1 MLSNG
6 TIIALSTPQGQGA
19 IGLIRISGPEA
30 ISKTKL
36 FFQAKSKIPVDEAP
50 VKEMIFGDF
59 IVKDEIIDEVL
70 ITKFKGPKSY
80 TGEDIIEISCHGS
93 SFVLQT
99 IIGVYIDN
107 GLLPAKPGEFTLRA
121 YLNRKIDLSQAE
133 AVFDII
139 SSETKNSHRLAM
151 QQLRGGFSKK
161 MESLREELI
170 QFKALIELEL
180 DFSEEEVSFANL
192 DELKSLLDK
201 LHKDISVLINSF
213 AYGNAIKNGIPVTIA
228 GKPNVGKSSLL
239 NLLLNDDRAIVSDIP
254 GTTRDSIE
262 DTIVLEGIL
271 FRFID
276 TAGIRKTSDLI
287 EEIGVK
293 RAKEKVKKSKILV
306 YLYEDSNDPSTVAS
320 QINELLVD
328 DINLIIVENKIDLN
342 DYKYNNSLASNIK
355 LELTGKNKTE
365 NLGISTKTPE
375 AIYPLQKLLV
385 KIVKNMNSESNIIIN
400 NVRHLHALKEALIS
414 IKKVKK
420 SLKKNLSGDLLSIDL
435 KEAINHIGS
444 ITGNIDHDEDILGT
458 IFSQFC
464 IGK

>member
-93 SFVLQT
+93 SFILQT
-99 IIGVYIDN
+99 IIEVYINN
-107 GLLPAKPGEFTLRA
+107 GILPAKPGEFTLRA

-133 AVFDII
+133 AVSDII

-161 MESLREELI
+161 MESLRKELI

-201 LHKDISVLINSF
+201 LQEDISVLINSF

-228 GKPNVGKSSLL
+228 GKPNAGKSSLL
-239 NLLLNDDRAIVSDIP
+239 NLLLNEDRAIVSDIP

-293 RAKEKVKKSKILV
+293 RAKEKVKNSKILV
-306 YLYEDSNDPSTVAS
+306 YLYEGSNDPLTVAS
-320 QINELLVD
+320 QINELLAD
-328 DINLIIVENKIDLN
+328 NINLILVENKIDLN

-365 NLGISTKTPE
+365 NLGISTITPE

-385 KIVKNMNSESNIIIN
+385 KIVKNMNSESNIVIN

-420 SLKKNLSGDLLSIDL
+420 SLKKNLSGDLLSVDL
-435 KEAINHIGS
+435 KEAINYIGS
-444 ITGNIDHDEDILGT
+444 ITGNIEHDEDILGT

>member
-1 MLSNG
+1 M
-6 TIIALSTPQGQGA
+6 
-19 IGLIRISGPEA
+19 
-30 ISKTKL
+30 
-36 FFQAKSKIPVDEAP
+36 
-50 VKEMIFGDF
+50 
-59 IVKDEIIDEVL
+59 
-70 ITKFKGPKSY
+70 
-80 TGEDIIEISCHGS
+80 
-93 SFVLQT
+93 
-99 IIGVYIDN
+99 
-107 GLLPAKPGEFTLRA
+107 
-121 YLNRKIDLSQAE
+121 
-133 AVFDII
+133 
-139 SSETKNSHRLAM
+139 
-151 QQLRGGFSKK
+151 
-161 MESLREELI
+161 
-170 QFKALIELEL
+170 
-180 DFSEEEVSFANL
+180 
-192 DELKSLLDK
+192 KSLLDK

-239 NLLLNDDRAIVSDIP
+239 NLLLNEDRAIVSDIP

-293 RAKEKVKKSKILV
+293 RAKEKVKNSKILV

>member
-1 MLSNG
+1 MLSDG
-6 TIIALSTPQGQGA
+6 TIIALSTPQGHGA

-36 FFQAKSKIPVDEAP
+36 FFRPKSKIPINEAP
-50 VKEMIFGDF
+50 SKEMIFGDF
-59 IVKDEIIDEVL
+59 VVKNEIIDEVL
-70 ITKFKGPKSY
+70 VTKFKGPNSY

-93 SFVLQT
+93 SFILQF
-99 IIGVYIDN
+99 IIEIYINN

-121 YLNRKIDLSQAE
+121 YLNRKVDLSQAE
-133 AVFDII
+133 AVSDII
-139 SSETKNSHRLAM
+139 SSQTANSHRLAV

-161 MESLREELI
+161 MESLRKELI

-180 DFSEEEVSFANL
+180 DFSDEEVSFANL
-192 DELKSLLDK
+192 NELNTLLDK
-201 LHKDISVLINSF
+201 LHKDISDLKNSF

-239 NLLLNDDRAIVSDIP
+239 NLLLNEDRAIVSNIP

-262 DTIVLEGIL
+262 DTIVLDGIL

-276 TAGIRKTSDLI
+276 TAGIRKTTDLI

-293 RAKEKVKKSKILV
+293 KAKEKVKQSRILI
-306 YLYEDSNDPSTVAS
+306 YLYESSNDSKITVN
-320 QINELLVD
+320 QINELLNG

-342 DYKYNNSLASNIK
+342 ENNYNENLAFKIKSGLLYKDKI
-355 LELTGKNKTE
+355 E
-365 NLGISTKTPE
+365 NLGISTKNRE
-375 AIYPLQKLLV
+375 SIYPLREILV
-385 KIVKNMNSESNIIIN
+385 EIVKNMKNESSLIIN
-400 NVRHLHALKEALIS
+400 NVRHLHALKEALNS

-420 SLKKNLSGDLLSIDL
+420 GLKNNLSGDLLTIDL

-444 ITGNIDHDEDILGT
+444 ITGNIDHDKDILGT